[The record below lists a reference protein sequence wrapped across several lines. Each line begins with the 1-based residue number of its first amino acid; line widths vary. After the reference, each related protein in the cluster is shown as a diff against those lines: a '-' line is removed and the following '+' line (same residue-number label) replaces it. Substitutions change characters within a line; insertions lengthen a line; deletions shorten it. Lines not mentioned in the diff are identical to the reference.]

1 MMPEP
6 VSVDPYPPEPFG
18 TETAAIVVLGYD

>member
-6 VSVDPYPPEPFG
+6 IGVDPHPPEPFG
-18 TETAAIVVLGYD
+18 TETAAVVVLGYD